1 MNNYGQHTI
10 LKKLSLTLAILTVIL
25 FLITVY
31 MGWENT
37 KFYRSGQKTIGKI
50 VGFETAYAGN
60 QRPVL
65 FPVVQFRDKA
75 GNLYKAT
82 SNISTRYTRLYHLG
96 EPYKVIYSSRSPSS
110 MRAHSI
116 FGLWG
121 KFIVMGAMTF
131 FNLIL
136 YFIFDYYSYISLPET
151 ITESREEK

>member
-1 MNNYGQHTI
+1 MNDYGQHTI
-10 LKKLSLTLAILTVIL
+10 FKKVSLALAILTIL
-25 FLITVY
+25 LFFITIY

-37 KFYRSGQKTIGKI
+37 NFYRSGQKTIGKI

-65 FPVVQFRDKA
+65 FPVVQFKDHK
-75 GNLYKAT
+75 GELHQAT
-82 SNISTRYTRLYHLG
+82 SNISTRYTRIYQIG
-96 EPYKVIYSSRSPSS
+96 EPYKVVYEGRSPSS
-110 MRAHSI
+110 MSIRAHSI

-136 YFIFDYYSYISLPET
+136 YFIFDYYSYITLSK
-151 ITESREEK
+151 SREKQQ